1 LRGRRGVGGS
11 RAGISV
17 VEMLLAVTVFSG
29 IGYVLTMTL
38 SASES
43 THDTVER
50 TAEMNRSVRET
61 IRSMSD
67 ELRAARAASV
77 VVDDVGGFDRITFQT
92 AIEGAAPGVPA
103 WGAYERDLDLDEALC
118 HRAGWSV
125 RYVADPGAA
134 QPPALVRQVLD
145 DVGVVQH
152 TEVLLDAV
160 TAFEVTATGDLWAVQ
175 FTAVVDGTTRIEEFD
190 VRTRDQD

>member
-1 LRGRRGVGGS
+1 MRGAGGGRGS

-29 IGYVLTMTL
+29 VGYVLSMTL
-38 SASES
+38 TASEA

-50 TAEMNRSVRET
+50 TAEMNASVRDC
-61 IRSMSD
+61 IGSMRD
-67 ELRAARAASV
+67 ELRAARAASI
-77 VVDDVGGFDRITFQT
+77 VVDDVGGFARLTFQT
-92 AIEGAAPGVPA
+92 AIQGGAPGAPA
-103 WGAYERDLDLDEALC
+103 WGAYERELDLDEALC

-125 RYVADPGAA
+125 RYVADPGVA
-134 QPPALVRQVLD
+134 QPPPLQRQILD
-145 DVGVVQH
+145 DVGAVRH
-152 TEVLLDAV
+152 TEVLVDAV
-160 TAFEVTATGDLWAVQ
+160 TDFDVTDAGAVWSIE